1 MKQNI
6 ANDEELKEGKRI
18 MTSNICKKKKKA
30 DILMFWTRREKMGQF
45 KSERNLSEKNRY
57 VEKVGSML

>member
-1 MKQNI
+1 
-6 ANDEELKEGKRI
+6 